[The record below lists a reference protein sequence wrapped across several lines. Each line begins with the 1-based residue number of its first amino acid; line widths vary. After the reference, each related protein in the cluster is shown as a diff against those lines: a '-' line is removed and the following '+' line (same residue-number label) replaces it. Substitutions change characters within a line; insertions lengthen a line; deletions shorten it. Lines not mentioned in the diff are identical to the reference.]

1 MNFLFMPG
9 SVAAHAKTNPNVRIG
24 RTIRFHRNMRS
35 AFWLHVFAVLAWE
48 RIVRTVVSVGEGSD
62 GKDAR
67 VETHLEPLSSARED
81 VLVFCHG
88 VRWCTRDVLVLPGS
102 DGRIGGSLF
111 SGDADRRKLSCL
123 IESHKIPRF
132 IRDRILFFWRQ
143 FLATNPTSFHRSPL
157 PFLN

>member
-62 GKDAR
+62 GKNAR
-67 VETHLEPLSSARED
+67 VETHLEPLSSA
-81 VLVFCHG
+81 VKTFWYSAMVFG
-88 VRWCTRDVLVLPGS
+88 DVLVLPG
-102 DGRIGGSLF
+102 
-111 SGDADRRKLSCL
+111 
-123 IESHKIPRF
+123 
-132 IRDRILFFWRQ
+132 
-143 FLATNPTSFHRSPL
+143 
-157 PFLN
+157 

>member
-1 MNFLFMPG
+1 MRLSNFLFMSG

-35 AFWLHVFAVLAWE
+35 AFWLLVSAVLAWE

-62 GKDAR
+62 GKNAR

-88 VRWCTRDVLVLPGS
+88 VRWCSVTFWSARL
-102 DGRIGGSLF
+102 IG
-111 SGDADRRKLSCL
+111 
-123 IESHKIPRF
+123 E
-132 IRDRILFFWRQ
+132 
-143 FLATNPTSFHRSPL
+143 
-157 PFLN
+157 